1 MALLPIS
8 RSTATSLESRE
19 CGHSATA
26 RSTAATTNLWGST
39 SAAGKNYTA
48 ACNGAR
54 SCFAAGTIYATDAN
68 TTGANSLPHTTAGHT
83 ANHGVN
89 DSFNFFKY
97 SSKNLGGW
105 WNLKHYYYYIVINY
119 YNIIITFTLLFVV
132 VVLVVSSV

>member
-19 CGHSATA
+19 CGHNATA

-39 SAAGKNYTA
+39 SAAGKSYTA

-54 SCFAAGTIYATDAN
+54 SCFAAGTIYASDAN

-83 ANHGVN
+83 ANHGIN
-89 DSFNFFKY
+89 ISFNFFKY
-97 SSKNLGGW
+97 SSKNLGW
-105 WNLKHYYYYIVINY
+105 WN
-119 YNIIITFTLLFVV
+119 YNNHHTLFVV
-132 VVLVVSSV
+132 VVLVVASLDLV